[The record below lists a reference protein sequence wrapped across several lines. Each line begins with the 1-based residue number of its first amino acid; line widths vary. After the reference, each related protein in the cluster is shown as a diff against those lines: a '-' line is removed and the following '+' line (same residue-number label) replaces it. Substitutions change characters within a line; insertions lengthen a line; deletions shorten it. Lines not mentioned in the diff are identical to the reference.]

1 MRAAIIAML
10 MASAAHA
17 EPETL
22 RNGLFG
28 GDTASLHMDGAHS
41 GVLTYH
47 NSEAQSSATGTWPIE
62 SDVVTYSITIIAKGA
77 APETAS
83 VKCGDGWL
91 VEPETADVP
100 DGQGFDFVLM
110 YQAY

>member
-28 GDTASLHMDGAHS
+28 GDTASLHMEGAYS

-47 NSEAQSSATGTWPIE
+47 NS
-62 SDVVTYSITIIAKGA
+62 
-77 APETAS
+77 
-83 VKCGDGWL
+83 
-91 VEPETADVP
+91 
-100 DGQGFDFVLM
+100 
-110 YQAY
+110 